1 MTDLIEQVA
10 RAIYDAEIKGL
21 EGFDLAVM
29 ESAYYEGSIEHE
41 MACDAAKAAVA
52 AVHEAG
58 YTIVQRPVDGWRR
71 NVPLSEVLA
80 ECESSEHRTGAP
92 PIPPLDDN
100 EQEPRKP
107 EPDWGRKGT
116 QPQGMLGDPPPPNG
130 KPVAMKPTK
139 P

>member
-1 MTDLIEQVA
+1 VRVSDEMVGAACLAYGGSAFPQRIR
-10 RAIYDAEIKGL
+10 RAL
-21 EGFDLAVM
+21 E
-29 ESAYYEGSIEHE
+29 
-41 MACDAAKAAVA
+41 AAL
-52 AVHEAG
+52 HEAG